1 MSKKAR
7 EALFIGLLC
16 AISYFAVYVAR
27 NVLSTVTPQMVENGE
42 FTKEYIGNV
51 SSLFFIFYA
60 VGQLLNGFLGE
71 KIKARYM
78 LTLGLLLAGAVN
90 FAFPYILNVPAV
102 AKFAYGLPGFF
113 LSMIYA
119 PMTKVVA
126 ENTHPD
132 YTTKCSLGYSLA
144 SYLGSPIAGA
154 IAAICAWQSV
164 FTVSSIALFV
174 MAAACFVCFLYLEKQ
189 GVIVH
194 NRFAEARQE
203 SKERKNPLDVARILI
218 KRHIILFAL
227 VSVLTG
233 VVRTAV
239 VFWLP
244 TYFNEYLGYS
254 PKTSA
259 AIFTVAT
266 LAISLTVFVA
276 VYAYRLFRQNMYKT
290 LFVTYLGSCV
300 AFLAVFLVKQPIIN
314 VVLIVLAVLM
324 SNSAATIL
332 WSMYCPS
339 LKDTGVVS
347 TATGFLTFI
356 GYIASSISSSVFAN
370 AVSTIGWGNLILV
383 WALLMAL
390 GVISVIPYIF
400 KKHTRGHLG
409 H

>member
-1 MSKKAR
+1 MSKKAK

-16 AISYFAVYVAR
+16 AVSYLAVYVAR

-51 SSLFFIFYA
+51 SSLFFTFYA
-60 VGQLLNGFLGE
+60 IGQLFNGFLGE

-78 LTLGLLLAGAVN
+78 MSVGLFAAGVIN
-90 FAFPYILNVPAV
+90 FVFPYIMDMPGV
-102 AKFAYGLPGFF
+102 AKYAYGMTGFF

-119 PMTKVVA
+119 PMTKLVA

-132 YTTKCSLGYSLA
+132 YSTKCSLSYSLA
-144 SYLGSPIAGA
+144 SYVGSPIAGA
-154 IAAICAWQSV
+154 IAAILTWRSS
-164 FTVSSIALFV
+164 FTVSSIALLV
-174 MAAACFVCFLYLEKQ
+174 MAIACFTCFYWLEKQ

-194 NRFAEARQE
+194 NRFAELK
-203 SKERKNPLDVARILI
+203 KENKTRKNPVDVAKILV
-218 KRHIILFAL
+218 KRHIIIFSL
-227 VSVLTG
+227 VSILTG

-254 PKTSA
+254 PKTAA

-276 VYAYRLFRQNMYKT
+276 VFAYKLMKQNMYKT
-290 LFVTYLGSCV
+290 LFITYLGSCV
-300 AFLAVFLVKQPIIN
+300 SFLAVFFVNQPILN
-314 VVLIVLAVLM
+314 VVFIVFAVML

-339 LKDTGVVS
+339 LRDTGVVS

-356 GYIASSISSSVFAN
+356 GYIASSISSSAFAN
-370 AVSTIGWGNLILV
+370 SVATIGWGKLILV
-383 WALLMAL
+383 WALLMGI
-390 GVISVIPYIF
+390 GVISIMPYLIP
-400 KKHTRGHLG
+400 KRHKRHLE